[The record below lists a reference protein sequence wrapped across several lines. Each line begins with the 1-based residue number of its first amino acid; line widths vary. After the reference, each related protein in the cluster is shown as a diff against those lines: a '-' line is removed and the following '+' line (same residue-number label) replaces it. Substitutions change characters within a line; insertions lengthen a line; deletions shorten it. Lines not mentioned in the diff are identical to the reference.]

1 MNRVNNNDYSV
12 KVENVSKEFSYNG
25 NSAPVINNISLNI
38 KQGEL
43 LLLLGPSGSGKT
55 TLLTII
61 AGLLP
66 PSTGNVFLFGKNVRE
81 YSKKDLQ
88 KLRSSKIGF
97 VFQTFNLI
105 DALSALDNVAISG
118 RFAGESKSDSKR
130 LAKQIIRTINI
141 DHIADKF
148 PSNLS
153 QGEKQ
158 RVAVARAFINQPE
171 LILADEPTASLES
184 SQGLDIIRL
193 LHEYSR
199 QHNKS
204 VVVVSHD
211 RRICRYADRILYVQ
225 DGKIESVED
234 DDRFDKDNANKQPV
248 Q

>member
-1 MNRVNNNDYSV
+1 MNQVNHNNCSV
-12 KVENVSKEFSYNG
+12 KIENVSKTFSYNG
-25 NSAPVINNISLNI
+25 NLATVINNISLNI
-38 KQGEL
+38 NRGEL

-66 PSTGNVFLFGKNVRE
+66 PSTGNLFLFGKNIVE
-81 YSKKDLQ
+81 YSKKKLQ
-88 KLRSSKIGF
+88 RLRSSKIGF

-105 DALSALDNVAISG
+105 DALSALDNVALSG
-118 RFAGESKSDSKR
+118 RFAGNSKSDSIK
-130 LAKQIIRTINI
+130 LAKQIIHSINI
-141 DHIADKF
+141 DHLADKF
-148 PSNLS
+148 PYNLS

-184 SQGLDIIRL
+184 SQGHDIIRL

-199 QHNKS
+199 QQNKS

-211 RRICRYADRILYVQ
+211 QRICRYADRIINVQ
-225 DGKIESVED
+225 DGKIETVD
-234 DDRFDKDNANKQPV
+234 TIDYFDTDNANKQQV

>member
-1 MNRVNNNDYSV
+1 MKPVKHKKCSV
-12 KVENVSKEFSYNG
+12 RVENVSKTFSYNG
-25 NSAPVINNISLNI
+25 NSATVINNISLNI
-38 KQGEL
+38 HRGEL

-66 PSTGNVFLFGKNVRE
+66 PSTGNLFLFGKNIME
-81 YSKKDLQ
+81 YSKKELQ
-88 KLRSSKIGF
+88 KLRSRKIGF

-105 DALSALDNVAISG
+105 DALSALDNVALSG
-118 RFAGESKSDSKR
+118 RFGGKSKSDSIKM
-130 LAKQIIRTINI
+130 AKQIIHSLNI
-141 DHIADKF
+141 GHLADKF

-193 LHEYSR
+193 LHDYSK

-211 RRICRYADRILYVQ
+211 RRICQYADRILNVQ
-225 DGKIESVED
+225 DGKIESVET
-234 DDRFDKDNANKQPV
+234 DDRFDTDKANKQPV
-248 Q
+248 R

>member
-1 MNRVNNNDYSV
+1 MNQVNHNGYSV
-12 KVENVSKEFSYNG
+12 KIENVSKDYSYNG
-25 NSAPVINNISLNI
+25 NSATVIKNISLNI
-38 KQGEL
+38 KRGEL
-43 LLLLGPSGSGKT
+43 LLILGPSGSGKT

-66 PSTGNVFLFGKNVRE
+66 PSTGDLFLFGKNILE
-81 YSKKDLQ
+81 YTKKELQ
-88 KLRSSKIGF
+88 KLRASKIGF

-105 DALSALDNVAISG
+105 DAISSLDNIALCG
-118 RFAGESKSDSKR
+118 RFAGKSKSDSTKM
-130 LAKQIIRTINI
+130 AKQISRSINI
-141 DHIADKF
+141 ENLNDKF

-184 SQGLDIIRL
+184 SQGLNIIRL
-193 LHEYSR
+193 LHKYSR
-199 QHNKS
+199 QQNKS

-211 RRICRYADRILYVQ
+211 RRICQYADRIINIQ
-225 DGKIESVED
+225 DGKIQSVETEN
-234 DDRFDKDNANKQPV
+234 RFDENNANKQRG